1 MQKYKSYHS
10 GIKTCYALG
19 IEEEVLPENF
29 IKNIPNSTSHYW
41 KNENPDKYLGAEF
54 VTKIDADLDNVKL
67 VLNENLKKIN
77 QGYFAFC
84 RLYLTILSF
93 IGKKQFKAII
103 KQNRNTVVDLI
114 ENLPD
119 GFDKKIVCKFLKISS
134 NSYSTWKRLK
144 TYACS
149 ASPIGLCFKKIPHQ
163 ISKAEIEILKKFMT
177 NQKYIHWP
185 ISSIWGQAFKESK
198 ISMAISTWYR
208 YVRILGYSQARKK
221 PKKPRKRGSVKAEK
235 VNQIWHM
242 DVSHYKTIDNVKFY
256 IYTVVDNFSKKIIA
270 YDLSE
275 ELSAITRLKSL
286 KQAIENAFGVTIGNQ
301 NLDLIVDG
309 GSENNNSTIHEFIKN
324 CQVNIDKKI
333 ALKDVVF
340 SNSVVEGPYKIMK
353 SLYFRG
359 KQILSTTL
367 QQELDFFIQDYN
379 YNRPLGYHKIYTPDE
394 IYQKPELK
402 NVNPTILKANKDRI
416 KANQQFC
423 CKN

>member
-1 MQKYKSYHS
+1 
-10 GIKTCYALG
+10 
-19 IEEEVLPENF
+19 
-29 IKNIPNSTSHYW
+29 
-41 KNENPDKYLGAEF
+41 
-54 VTKIDADLDNVKL
+54 
-67 VLNENLKKIN
+67 
-77 QGYFAFC
+77 
-84 RLYLTILSF
+84 
-93 IGKKQFKAII
+93 
-103 KQNRNTVVDLI
+103 
-114 ENLPD
+114 
-119 GFDKKIVCKFLKISS
+119 
-134 NSYSTWKRLK
+134 
-144 TYACS
+144 
-149 ASPIGLCFKKIPHQ
+149 
-163 ISKAEIEILKKFMT
+163 
-177 NQKYIHWP
+177 
-185 ISSIWGQAFKESK
+185 
-198 ISMAISTWYR
+198 
-208 YVRILGYSQARKK
+208 
-221 PKKPRKRGSVKAEK
+221 
-235 VNQIWHM
+235 M

-256 IYTVVDNFSKKIIA
+256 IYTVIDNFSKKIIA

-275 ELSAITRLKSL
+275 ELSAKTRLKSL
-286 KQAIENAFGVTIGNQ
+286 KQAIENTFGVTIGNQ

-309 GSENNNSTIHEFIKN
+309 GSENNNATIHEFIKN